1 MMKRQVWAVCAGML
15 FGGVAAAQPSLDTER
30 YPLAPAMPGVVVSQ
44 AQGSGRPTATV
55 TAMNLKTVSHQTPG
69 SAAPVMTASQAPYT
83 NVATAQVLPVNGM
96 SGPVVA
102 SAAPGCGMGGGCSTP
117 AFGGCATGTCTA
129 PAGQCGGNDKLSQWL
144 HFQSTSVQTGHYAMP
159 YYLPLYNWFPCKSQA
174 GCSTCAAPSCA
185 GGQCGGQVVPA
196 GPVSP
201 MMMAPSVIVP
211 TAAVNTPGT
220 PMARPVYTVEMMPA
234 GAVGKSSQADPLA
247 NFRKM
252 DGMTFTPG
260 GSPMAAPVSR
270 AK

>member
-1 MMKRQVWAVCAGML
+1 MMKRQVWAVWAGML
-15 FGGVAAAQPSLDTER
+15 FGGTAAAQPSLDTER
-30 YPLAPAMPGVVVSQ
+30 YPLAPEMPGVVVSQ

-55 TAMNLKTVSHQTPG
+55 TAMHLKPVSHQTPG
-69 SAAPVMTASQAPYT
+69 AAAPAPVITASQMPYT

-96 SGPVVA
+96 NGPVVA
-102 SAAPGCGMGGGCSTP
+102 SAMPGCGMGGGCSTP
-117 AFGGCATGTCTA
+117 ACGGCPTGT
-129 PAGQCGGNDKLSQWL
+129 CGGNDKLSQWL

-159 YYLPLYNWFPCKSQA
+159 YYPHLYNWFPCKPQA
-174 GCSTCAAPSCA
+174 GCSTCAAPACA
-185 GGQCGGQVVPA
+185 GGHCGGQVIPA

-211 TAAVNTPGT
+211 TAAVNTPGS
-220 PMARPVYTVEMMPA
+220 PMVRPVYTVEMMPA
-234 GAVGKSSQADPLA
+234 GSVGKSAQADPLA
-247 NFRKM
+247 HFRKM